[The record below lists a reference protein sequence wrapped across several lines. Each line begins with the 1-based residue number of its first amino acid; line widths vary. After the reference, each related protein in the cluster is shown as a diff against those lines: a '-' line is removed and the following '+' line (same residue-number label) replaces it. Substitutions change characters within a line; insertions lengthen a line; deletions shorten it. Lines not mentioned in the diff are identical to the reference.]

1 MNVYT
6 FYLLTNIFVIMK
18 KAIKIRFV
26 GAENETILERIGVTP
41 EVIVSSLQLLDDSS
55 YLEISIV
62 DSPAE

>member
-1 MNVYT
+1 
-6 FYLLTNIFVIMK
+6 MK